1 MTVRRTPA
9 RRRAVRRPAVALAA
23 TLALGAGLAAAPLA
37 ASAQGGH
44 GGHGGHGQPHD
55 RSLRVATY
63 NLSLNRAAEGEL
75 RADLAT
81 GDDPQAR
88 TVAEVIQRADPDVV
102 LLNEFDFDAAHASV
116 EEFRENY
123 LEVPQGG
130 ADPVHYRYAYTAPS
144 NTGVPSGFD
153 LDNSGAVGGGNDA
166 FGFGDFEG
174 QYGMVVLSKY
184 PIDTRNVRTFQH
196 FLWKDMPGALLPDD
210 PSTPAPADWY
220 SPEELDVVRLSSKS
234 HWDVPVRVGGRTVHV
249 LASHPTPPTFDGP
262 EDRNGRRNHDEIR
275 FWADYVTPGKAS
287 RYIYDDAGHRGG
299 LKPGERFVILGDQ
312 NADPLDGDSVDAAID
327 QLLDHPRITD
337 PLPTSDGA
345 VEAAALQGG
354 ANTTHQG
361 DPALDTADFADTAP
375 GNLRADYVLP
385 SKGLRVR
392 DAGVFWPTQAD
403 PLSRLTG
410 TYPFPSSDHRLVRVD
425 LAVR

>member
-1 MTVRRTPA
+1 MRRRTLTA
-9 RRRAVRRPAVALAA
+9 ATALAVALP
-23 TLALGAGLAAAPLA
+23 TLLPLA
-37 ASAQGGH
+37 ASAHGHDGGHH
-44 GGHGGHGQPHD
+44 GGHGPD

-75 RADLAT
+75 QADLST

-102 LLNEFDFDAAHASV
+102 LLNEFDYDAAHASV
-116 EEFRENY
+116 DLFRENY

-130 ADPVHYRYAYTAPS
+130 ADPVRYRYAYTAPS
-144 NTGVPSGFD
+144 NTGIPSGVD
-153 LDNSGAVGGGNDA
+153 LDNSGTVGGGNDA
-166 FGFGDFEG
+166 FGFGEFPG
-174 QYGMVVLSKY
+174 QYGMVVLSKH
-184 PIDTRNVRTFQH
+184 PIDTRHVRTFQH

-210 PSTPAPADWY
+210 PATPEPGDWY
-220 SPEELDVVRLSSKS
+220 SPAELDVVRLSSKS
-234 HWDVPVRVGGRTVHV
+234 HWDVPVRVGRETVHV
-249 LASHPTPPTFDGP
+249 LAAHPTPPTFDGP

-287 RYIYDDAGHRGG
+287 RYVYDDEGGRGG

-327 QLLDHPRITD
+327 QLLDHPRVTD
-337 PLPTSDGA
+337 PRPTSDGA
-345 VEAAALQGG
+345 VEASALQGG
-354 ANTTHQG
+354 ANATHRG

-385 SKGLRVR
+385 SRGLPVR

-410 TYPFPSSDHRLVRVD
+410 TYPFPSSDHRLVWVD
-425 LAVR
+425 LRVG